1 MTSGND
7 QDRFNYDVM
16 RAMADPEYRIEIAL
30 RDAELAIAR
39 LRAEYE
45 AMEGRLNKSATRPP
59 IGNAEHCPF

>member
-1 MTSGND
+1 MSME
-7 QDRFNYDVM
+7 QFEYEVE
-16 RAMADPEYRIEIAL
+16 RAMYDQMYRVEVSL

-59 IGNAEHCPF
+59 IGNAEYCPF

>member
-7 QDRFNYDVM
+7 QDRFDYDVM
-16 RAMADPEYRIEIAL
+16 RAMADPTYRIEIAL
-30 RDAELAIAR
+30 RDAELSIAR